1 MEINS
6 ILGNYEPIDENW
18 FGLVEGD
25 DKTAVK
31 LRSANKWAEEYLKVI
46 NKYDNKG
53 TVEQKIKTVSG
64 GNRMIRKKVQTE
76 ETKMTPEQETAF
88 NKDIRDFM
96 IDNVIADWR
105 GIEEN
110 GVELPYNKENALKVF
125 DLDNKGTIV
134 LILNIMQSALK
145 PENFTKASEYTLED
159 EETVKK

>member
-18 FGLVEGD
+18 LGLVEGD
-25 DKTAVK
+25 DNAMVK
-31 LRSANKWAEEYLKVI
+31 LRSANKWAEEYLKLV
-46 NKYDNKG
+46 NKYENKS
-53 TVEQKIKTVSG
+53 TVEQKMKTISG

-96 IDNVIADWR
+96 IDNVIIDWK

-134 LILNIMQSALK
+134 LILNIMQAALK